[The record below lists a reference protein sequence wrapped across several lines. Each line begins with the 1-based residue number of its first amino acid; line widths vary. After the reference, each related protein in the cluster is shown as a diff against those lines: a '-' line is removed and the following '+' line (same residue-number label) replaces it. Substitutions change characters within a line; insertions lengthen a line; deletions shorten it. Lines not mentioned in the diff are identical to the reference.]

1 MAYQAAVPKIIWVN
15 LIFFIVTALLGVLGG
30 GIYVAHH
37 GLSTFEASLT
47 LFYIVATGISIT
59 AGYHR
64 LFSHVT
70 YQAHPVVQFLFLFF
84 GAAAFEQSALDWSAQ
99 HRDHHRYVDTDRD
112 PYSIKKGFFYAHV
125 GWLIFWKHHIPYD
138 NVPDLKENALVQNQ
152 NRYYH
157 LWAVTSGIIVPV
169 LIGAA
174 AGHALGAFLLAFCF
188 RVAFVHHAT
197 FCINSVC
204 HMFGKSTYD
213 IHATAKDHWLVA
225 YVTNGEG
232 YHNFHHRF
240 PSDYRNAIRWYQ
252 WDPSKWLIF
261 MLARMGLASNL
272 KKVSNFR
279 IWEARLAAEN
289 LRIREKATNPHA
301 PFETDDIYA
310 RLQEQYKHLGQILR
324 SWEAQSR
331 NYQALLADR
340 LAHPRELLEKGVQSM
355 REAQQAFKAE
365 RERWVR
371 LIRSDARLANVS

>member
-1 MAYQAAVPKIIWVN
+1 MSYQAPTPTIIWVN
-15 LIFFIVTALLGVLGG
+15 LIFFITTALLGFVGG
-30 GIYVAHH
+30 PIYVAYF
-37 GLSTFEASLT
+37 GLSGFEAALT
-47 LFYIVATGISIT
+47 LFYIAATGISIT

-70 YQAHPVVQFLFLFF
+70 YQAHPVIQFLFLFF

-125 GWLIFWKHHIPYD
+125 GWLVFWRHHIPYD
-138 NVPDLKENALVQNQ
+138 VVTDLSKNPLVQHQ
-152 NRYYH
+152 HRHYH
-157 LWAVTSGIIVPV
+157 LWAIVSGIIVPV

-204 HMFGKSTYD
+204 HTFGKSTYD
-213 IHATAKDHWLVA
+213 IHATARDHWFVA
-225 YVTNGEG
+225 YLTNGEG

-240 PSDYRNAIRWYQ
+240 PSDYRNGIRWYQ
-252 WDPSKWLIF
+252 WDPSKWLIKALSF
-261 MLARMGLASNL
+261 VGLTRNL
-272 KKVSNFR
+272 KKVSSFR

-289 LRIREKATNPHA
+289 LRIREKMADPRA
-301 PFETDDIYA
+301 AFEAEDLGI
-310 RLQEQYKHLGQILR
+310 RLQEQYKRLGLILR
-324 SWEAQSR
+324 SWETQSR
-331 NYQALLADR
+331 EYQALLADR
-340 LAHPRELLEKGVQSM
+340 LAPSRELLEKGVAKM
-355 REAQQAFKAE
+355 KEARRSFVAE
-365 RERWVR
+365 RHRWIR